1 MTGFD
6 VTVFV
11 VVGAAASLGFLRGFV
26 QEAISLSAFIVSMM
40 AVHLLQAP
48 LAAVLEP
55 HIGSTSGADV
65 AAFLFLILA
74 PYFLVRLLARWL
86 GGATRN
92 SLLGPVD
99 RVLGFGF
106 GAVKGT
112 LIVIAGFSLIVLFYD
127 TIWGVG
133 GRPEWIT
140 KSRTYPF
147 VNASSTALLKI
158 VSERRKKAA
167 DAADAEA
174 DPSTDD
180 ETPTPRATTHSAP
193 HHRPHRRAE

>member
-26 QEAISLSAFIVSMM
+26 QEAISLSAFIVSMF

-74 PYFLVRLLARWL
+74 PYFLIRLLARWL

-133 GRPEWIT
+133 GGPNG
-140 KSRTYPF
+140 S
-147 VNASSTALLKI
+147 
-158 VSERRKKAA
+158 
-167 DAADAEA
+167 
-174 DPSTDD
+174 
-180 ETPTPRATTHSAP
+180 
-193 HHRPHRRAE
+193 RRAAPIPSSMPAARRCLRSCRSGARKPPMPPMRKPPIWRG

>member
-26 QEAISLSAFIVSMM
+26 QEVISLSAFMVAMA

-48 LAAVLEP
+48 LGLALKP
-55 HIGSTSGADV
+55 HIGSQSGADV
-65 AAFLFLILA
+65 AAFLFLLIV
-74 PYFLVRLLARWL
+74 PYVLIRLIARWL

-112 LIVIAGFSLIVLFYD
+112 LIAVAAFSLIVLFYD
-127 TIWGVG
+127 TVWGVG
-133 GRPEWIT
+133 GRPAWIT
-140 KSRTYPF
+140 TSRTYPF
-147 VNASSTALLKI
+147 INASSRELLK
-158 VSERRKKAA
+158 VMAERRKKAA
-167 DAADAEA
+167 EAADAEDASA
-174 DPSTDD
+174 DADSAD
-180 ETPTPRATTHSAP
+180 TPVARPTA
-193 HHRPHRRAE
+193 HHRPRHRAE

>member
-26 QEAISLSAFIVSMM
+26 QEAISLCAFVVAMM
-40 AVHLLQAP
+40 AVHLLQDP
-48 LAAVLEP
+48 LAKSLVP
-55 HIGSTSGADV
+55 HIGSESGADV
-65 AAFLFLILA
+65 AAFLFLLLV
-74 PYFLVRLLARWL
+74 PYFLVRFLARYL
-86 GGATRN
+86 GGAARN
-92 SLLGPVD
+92 SILGPVD

-112 LIVIAGFSLIVLFYD
+112 LIVVAGFSLVVLFYD

-140 KSRTYPF
+140 RSRTYPF
-147 VNASSTALLKI
+147 VNASSSALLKI
-158 VSERRKKAA
+158 VSERRKAAA
-167 DAADAEA
+167 DAADADSSA
-174 DPSTDD
+174 SNDD
-180 ETPTPRATTHSAP
+180 DAPKPRATL
-193 HHRPHRRAE
+193 HHRPHHKAS

>member
-26 QEAISLSAFIVSMM
+26 QEAIALSAFIVSMM
-40 AVHLLQAP
+40 AVHFLQAP
-48 LAAVLEP
+48 LSLTLLP
-55 HIGSTSGADV
+55 HIGSQSGADV

-74 PYFLVRLLARWL
+74 PYFLIRLIARWL
-86 GGATRN
+86 GGAMRN

-112 LIVIAGFSLIVLFYD
+112 LIAVAGFSLIVLFYD

-140 KSRTYPF
+140 TSRTYPF
-147 VNASSTALLKI
+147 INASSTELLKL
-158 VSERRKKAA
+158 VAKRRNQAA
-167 DAADAEA
+167 DAAQADAEA
-174 DPSTDD
+174 DEAPAPTA
-180 ETPTPRATTHSAP
+180 TPR
-193 HHRPHRRAE
+193 HRPHRPAKPKAD

>member
-26 QEAISLSAFIVSMM
+26 QEAISLSAFLVSML
-40 AVHLLQAP
+40 AVHFLQAP
-48 LAAVLEP
+48 LSLTLLP
-55 HIGSTSGADV
+55 HIGSQSGADV
-65 AAFLFLILA
+65 AAFLFLLLA
-74 PYFLVRLLARWL
+74 PYVLIRLIARWL
-86 GGATRN
+86 GGAMRN

-127 TIWGVG
+127 TVWGEG
-133 GRPEWIT
+133 GRPRWIT
-140 KSRTYPF
+140 DSRTYPF
-147 VNASSTALLKI
+147 INASSKELLKLLA
-158 VSERRKKAA
+158 ERRNKAA
-167 DAADAEA
+167 DAADEEA
-174 DPSTDD
+174 ASADSEDAPA
-180 ETPTPRATTHSAP
+180 PRATP
-193 HHRPHRRAE
+193 RHHPRRKAE

>member
-26 QEAISLSAFIVSMM
+26 QEAISLSAFVVSML
-40 AVHLLQAP
+40 AVHFLQEPLSLTLL
-48 LAAVLEP
+48 P
-55 HIGSTSGADV
+55 HIGSQSGADV

-74 PYFLVRLLARWL
+74 PYFLIRLIARWL
-86 GGATRN
+86 GGAMRN

-147 VNASSTALLKI
+147 INASSTALLKL
-158 VSERRKKAA
+158 VAERRQKAA
-167 DAADAEA
+167 DAADEDAAASDSEDA
-174 DPSTDD
+174 
-180 ETPTPRATTHSAP
+180 PRVAP
-193 HHRPHRRAE
+193 RHRAHHRAE

>member
-26 QEAISLSAFIVSMM
+26 QEAISLSAFMVAMA

-48 LAAVLEP
+48 LAKALLP
-55 HIGSTSGADV
+55 HIGSESGADV
-65 AAFLFLILA
+65 AAFLFLLLV
-74 PYFLVRLLARWL
+74 PYFLVRFLARYL
-86 GGATRN
+86 GGAAR
-92 SLLGPVD
+92 SSILGPVD

-112 LIVIAGFSLIVLFYD
+112 LIVVAGFSLIVLFYD
-127 TIWGVG
+127 TVWGVG

-147 VNASSTALLKI
+147 VNASSSALLKI
-158 VSERRKKAA
+158 VSERRKAAA
-167 DAADAEA
+167 DAADVDSSA
-174 DPSTDD
+174 SSDD
-180 ETPTPRATTHSAP
+180 EAPKRHVTP
-193 HHRPHRRAE
+193 HHRTHHKAD

>member
-26 QEAISLSAFIVSMM
+26 QEAISLSAFVVAMM
-40 AVHLLQAP
+40 AVHLLQGP
-48 LAAVLEP
+48 LSLALKP
-55 HIGSTSGADV
+55 HIGSQSGADV

-74 PYFLVRLLARWL
+74 PYFLIRLIARWL
-86 GGATRN
+86 GGTTRN

-127 TIWGVG
+127 TVWGVG

-147 VNASSTALLKI
+147 INASSTALLKL
-158 VSERRKKAA
+158 VAERRQKAA
-167 DAADAEA
+167 DAADASAEG
-174 DPSTDD
+174 DD
-180 ETPTPRATTHSAP
+180 TPTPAP
-193 HHRPHRRAE
+193 IPRHRTHHRAD

>member
-26 QEAISLSAFIVSMM
+26 QEAISLSAFIVAMA

-48 LAAVLEP
+48 LAAALVS
-55 HIGSTSGADV
+55 HIGSESGADV
-65 AAFLFLILA
+65 AAFLFLLLV
-74 PYFLVRLLARWL
+74 PYFLVRFLARYL
-86 GGATRN
+86 GGAARN
-92 SLLGPVD
+92 SILGPVD

-112 LIVIAGFSLIVLFYD
+112 LIVVAGFSLIVLFYD
-127 TIWGVG
+127 TVWGVG

-147 VNASSTALLKI
+147 VNASSSALLKI
-158 VSERRKKAA
+158 VSERRKAAA
-167 DAADAEA
+167 DAADADSSA
-174 DPSTDD
+174 SNDD
-180 ETPTPRATTHSAP
+180 DAPKPRVAP
-193 HHRPHRRAE
+193 HHRPHHKAG

>member
-26 QEAISLSAFIVSMM
+26 QEAISLSAFIVSMF

-55 HIGSTSGADV
+55 HIGSASGADV

-74 PYFLVRLLARWL
+74 PYFLIRLLARWL

-127 TIWGVG
+127 TVWGVG

-158 VSERRKKAA
+158 VSDRRKKAA
-167 DAADAEA
+167 DAADADA
-174 DPSTDD
+174 DSSADD
-180 ETPTPRATTHSAP
+180 TPAPRPTPR
-193 HHRPHRRAE
+193 HRPRHRAE

>member
-26 QEAISLSAFIVSMM
+26 QEAISLSAFIVSMF

-48 LAAVLEP
+48 LAAVLVP

-74 PYFLVRLLARWL
+74 PYFLIRLLARWL

-174 DPSTDD
+174 ADSSADD
-180 ETPTPRATTHSAP
+180 MPVPRPATR
-193 HHRPHRRAE
+193 HRPRHRAE

>member
-26 QEAISLSAFIVSMM
+26 QEAISLSAFLVSML
-40 AVHLLQAP
+40 AVHFLQAP
-48 LAAVLEP
+48 LSLALLP
-55 HIGSTSGADV
+55 HVGSQSGADV

-74 PYFLVRLLARWL
+74 PYFLIRLMARWL
-86 GGATRN
+86 GGAMRN

-127 TIWGVG
+127 TVWGEG
-133 GRPEWIT
+133 GRPHWIT
-140 KSRTYPF
+140 DSRTYPF
-147 VNASSTALLKI
+147 INASSKELLKLLA
-158 VSERRKKAA
+158 ERRQKAA
-167 DAADAEA
+167 DAADQEA
-174 DPSTDD
+174 ASADSQD
-180 ETPTPRATTHSAP
+180 TPTPRATAR
-193 HHRPHRRAE
+193 HRPHHKAE